1 MAESI
6 PVTVL
11 NFLQGKGFLV
21 FPLSQ
26 DPFDI
31 LRFHLHA
38 DVFLLPVKILFSVP
52 HLLHSLDPMGGL
64 DRGEGEKRF
73 SRGRWN
79 PSEGYGETI
88 AAMISSAKPSQ
99 QSSCLFSTH
108 MNSISPSNIDK
119 NNVKK
124 AVGRRFDSLTYQ
136 KMFFILL
143 KFSKQ
148 SLRDSLFFS
157 TLLYDDHLSPLVL
170 ESHFLHVEH
179 PNEYEERVRGS
190 DRV

>member
-1 MAESI
+1 MMAMTS
-6 PVTVL
+6 
-11 NFLQGKGFLV
+11 N
-21 FPLSQ
+21 
-26 DPFDI
+26 
-31 LRFHLHA
+31 
-38 DVFLLPVKILFSVP
+38 
-52 HLLHSLDPMGGL
+52 
-64 DRGEGEKRF
+64 
-73 SRGRWN
+73 
-79 PSEGYGETI
+79 
-88 AAMISSAKPSQ
+88 AKPSQ
-99 QSSCLFSTH
+99 QSSCLYSAH

-124 AVGRRFDSLTYQ
+124 SVGRRFDSLTYQ

-148 SLRDSLFFS
+148 SLRGSLIFS

-170 ESHFLHVEH
+170 ESHLLHVEH